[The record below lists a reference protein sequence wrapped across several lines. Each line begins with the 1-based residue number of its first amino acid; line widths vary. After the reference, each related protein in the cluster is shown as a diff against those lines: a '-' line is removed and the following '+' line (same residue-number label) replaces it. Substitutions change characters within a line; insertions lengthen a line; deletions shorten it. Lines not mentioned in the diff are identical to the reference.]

1 MAKAHL
7 NDEEAL
13 RIIQLGLEGNLDTRL
28 EADYFGVSPET
39 IRRIVRRDTYR
50 HLRTQAGDERK
61 GKMPA
66 MRSEEWSDEIAESI
80 KKLMELAPEVKM
92 GNAFD

>member
-50 HLRTQAGDERK
+50 HLHTQAGNNRNAVR
-61 GKMPA
+61 PQI
-66 MRSEEWSDEIAESI
+66 RSEDQADEVNESL
-80 KKLMELAPEVKM
+80 KRLMAQLPEEKI
-92 GNAFD
+92 GFIE

>member
-61 GKMPA
+61 EKTSTE
-66 MRSEEWSDEIAESI
+66 RSNERADEIAESI
-80 KKLMELAPEVKM
+80 RKLMELAPEVKM

>member
-28 EADYFGVSPET
+28 EADYFGVSP
-39 IRRIVRRDTYR
+39 R
-50 HLRTQAGDERK
+50 QFG
-61 GKMPA
+61 
-66 MRSEEWSDEIAESI
+66 
-80 KKLMELAPEVKM
+80 EL
-92 GNAFD
+92 

>member
-1 MAKAHL
+1 MAKAQL

-50 HLRTQAGDERK
+50 HLHTQAGNNR
-61 GKMPA
+61 GGVRPVG
-66 MRSEEWSDEIAESI
+66 RSEDRTDEVNESI
-80 KKLMELAPEVKM
+80 RKLMAQLPEEKI
-92 GNAFD
+92 GNAFE

>member
-50 HLRTQAGDERK
+50 HLRTQSSLWNRFFMWKGLSDGAGKIE
-61 GKMPA
+61 
-66 MRSEEWSDEIAESI
+66 
-80 KKLMELAPEVKM
+80 
-92 GNAFD
+92 